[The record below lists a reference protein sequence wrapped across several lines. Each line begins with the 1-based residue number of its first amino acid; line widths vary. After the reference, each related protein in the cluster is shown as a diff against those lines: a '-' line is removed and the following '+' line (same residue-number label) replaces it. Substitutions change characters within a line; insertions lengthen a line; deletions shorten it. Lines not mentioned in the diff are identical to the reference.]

1 MEKKEFTFMGLEMEK
16 ISIYYGIF
24 LIAWGFV
31 VSLLSQS
38 NSFTSFIPS
47 ILGIPILTF
56 GFLTLKF
63 PERKKLFMHIVVI
76 FGLIIALGGA
86 DIFRSLVSPFAN
98 FWADLSKIMLL
109 ATGVLFTYLCV
120 KSFIFAR
127 KNK

>member
-1 MEKKEFTFMGLEMEK
+1 MEKKEFTFMSLEMEK

-76 FGLIIALGGA
+76 FGLIIARGGA
-86 DIFRSLVSPFAN
+86 DIFRSLANPFAN

>member
-86 DIFRSLVSPFAN
+86 DIFRSLANPFAN

-109 ATGVLFTYLCV
+109 TTGVLFTYLCV

>member
-16 ISIYYGIF
+16 ISIYYGIL
-24 LIAWGFV
+24 LIAWGFL

-86 DIFRSLVSPFAN
+86 DIFRSLANPFAN

>member
-1 MEKKEFTFMGLEMEK
+1 MEKKEFTFMSLEMEK

-24 LIAWGFV
+24 LIVWGFV

-86 DIFRSLVSPFAN
+86 DIFRSLANPFAN

-109 ATGVLFTYLCV
+109 TTGVLFTYLCV

>member
-16 ISIYYGIF
+16 ISIYYGIL

-86 DIFRSLVSPFAN
+86 DIFRSLANPFAN

>member
-1 MEKKEFTFMGLEMEK
+1 MEKKEFTFMSLELEK

-63 PERKKLFMHIVVI
+63 PERKKLFMHIVVL
-76 FGLIIALGGA
+76 FGLIIALGRA
-86 DIFRSLVSPFAN
+86 DIFRSLANPFAN

-109 ATGVLFTYLCV
+109 ATEVLFTYLCV

>member
-24 LIAWGFV
+24 LIAWGFA

-86 DIFRSLVSPFAN
+86 DVFRSLANPFAN
-98 FWADLSKIMLL
+98 FWADLSKIVLF

>member
-1 MEKKEFTFMGLEMEK
+1 MEKKEFTFIGLEMEK
-16 ISIYYGIF
+16 ISIYYGIL

-86 DIFRSLVSPFAN
+86 DIFRSLVNPFAN

>member
-16 ISIYYGIF
+16 ISIYYGFF

-86 DIFRSLVSPFAN
+86 DVFRSLANPFAN
-98 FWADLSKIMLL
+98 FWADLSKIILL

>member
-16 ISIYYGIF
+16 ISIYYGIL

-86 DIFRSLVSPFAN
+86 DIFRSLANPFAN

-109 ATGVLFTYLCV
+109 ATGVFFTYLCV

>member
-1 MEKKEFTFMGLEMEK
+1 MEKKEFTFIGLEMEK
-16 ISIYYGIF
+16 ISIYYGIL

-86 DIFRSLVSPFAN
+86 DIFRSLANPFAN

>member
-16 ISIYYGIF
+16 ISIYYGIL

-63 PERKKLFMHIVVI
+63 PERKKLFMHLVVI

-86 DIFRSLVSPFAN
+86 DIFRSLANPFAN

>member
-16 ISIYYGIF
+16 ISIYYGIL

-86 DIFRSLVSPFAN
+86 DIFRSLANPFAN

-109 ATGVLFTYLCV
+109 ATGILFTYLCV

>member
-1 MEKKEFTFMGLEMEK
+1 MEKKEFTFMGLVMEK
-16 ISIYYGIF
+16 ISIYYGIL

-86 DIFRSLVSPFAN
+86 DIFRSLANPFAN

>member
-1 MEKKEFTFMGLEMEK
+1 MKKKEFTFMGLEMEK

-86 DIFRSLVSPFAN
+86 DVFRSLANPFAN
-98 FWADLSKIMLL
+98 FWADLSKIVLF

>member
-16 ISIYYGIF
+16 ISIYYGIL

-86 DIFRSLVSPFAN
+86 DIFRSLVNPFAN

>member
-16 ISIYYGIF
+16 ISIYYGIL

-38 NSFTSFIPS
+38 NSLTSFIPS

-63 PERKKLFMHIVVI
+63 PERKKLFMHSVVI

-86 DIFRSLVSPFAN
+86 DIFRSLANPFAN

>member
-24 LIAWGFV
+24 LIVWGFV

-86 DIFRSLVSPFAN
+86 DIFRSLVNPFAN

-109 ATGVLFTYLCV
+109 TTGVLFTYLCV

>member
-63 PERKKLFMHIVVI
+63 PGRKKLFMHIVVI

-86 DIFRSLVSPFAN
+86 DIFRSLANPFAN

>member
-86 DIFRSLVSPFAN
+86 DVFRSLANPFAN

>member
-1 MEKKEFTFMGLEMEK
+1 MEKKEFTFMSLEMEK

-76 FGLIIALGGA
+76 FGLIIALGGV
-86 DIFRSLVSPFAN
+86 DIFRSLANPFAN

>member
-16 ISIYYGIF
+16 ISIYYGIL

-63 PERKKLFMHIVVI
+63 PQRKKLFMHIVVI

-86 DIFRSLVSPFAN
+86 DIFRSLANPFAN